1 MKLYEVIDSP
11 KNIYLVLEYIKGI
24 SLSDYIKTFSEIR
37 INEDK
42 CKKIYYQ
49 IVKAINYCKL
59 KNIYHRDI
67 KLENILLID
76 EKIVKIIDFGFSI
89 KCPKKSYQKF
99 LCGTPTY
106 MAPEIINKNHYIPE
120 YSDIWSLGV
129 LLYIMLTGNFPF
141 NANTEDELCMK
152 INKCDFDIPD
162 YLSVES
168 RNLIRKIFIF
178 EPCKRIST
186 ENILID
192 EWFQN
197 ICE

>member
-24 SLSDYIKTFSEIR
+24 SLSDYIKTFPEIR
-37 INEDK
+37 IKEDK

-59 KNIYHRDI
+59 NNIYHRDI

-89 KCPKKSYQKF
+89 KCPKKTYQKF

-106 MAPEIINKNHYIPE
+106 MAPEIINKKYYIPE

-141 NANTEDELCMK
+141 NANTEEVLCMK
-152 INKCDFDIPD
+152 INKCDFDIPN
-162 YLSVES
+162 YLSVECS
-168 RNLIRKIFIF
+168 NLIKKMFVL
-178 EPCKRIST
+178 EPSKRIST
-186 ENILID
+186 QDILND
-192 EWFQN
+192 KWFQN
-197 ICE
+197 MYE

>member
-1 MKLYEVIDSP
+1 
-11 KNIYLVLEYIKGI
+11 
-24 SLSDYIKTFSEIR
+24 
-37 INEDK
+37 
-42 CKKIYYQ
+42 
-49 IVKAINYCKL
+49 
-59 KNIYHRDI
+59 
-67 KLENILLID
+67 
-76 EKIVKIIDFGFSI
+76 
-89 KCPKKSYQKF
+89 
-99 LCGTPTY
+99 
-106 MAPEIINKNHYIPE
+106 
-120 YSDIWSLGV
+120 
-129 LLYIMLTGNFPF
+129 MLTGNFPF